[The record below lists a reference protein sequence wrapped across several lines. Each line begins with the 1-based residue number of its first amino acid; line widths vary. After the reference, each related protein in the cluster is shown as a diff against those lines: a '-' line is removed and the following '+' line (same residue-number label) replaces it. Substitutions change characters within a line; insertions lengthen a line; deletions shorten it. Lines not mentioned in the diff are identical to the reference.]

1 VTVGDD
7 GSVSRPRH
15 KNGVTVGLAIS
26 AQPPYSAAMHP
37 TQDLYQAATLALRD
51 YVRKNGFS
59 HVILGLSGGIDSAL
73 TAAIAADA
81 LGVENVHAYL
91 LPSPYTRAES
101 VEDALKTAENLGV
114 SLTTIPLTPAMTVL
128 EQTLAPVFGNRP
140 KDVTEE
146 NIQSRLRGL
155 LLMAISNKT
164 GAMLLTT
171 GNKSEIAVG
180 YATLYGDMCG
190 GYNPL
195 KDMYKCDVVALC
207 HWRNNHIPVG
217 SQNPVTPVIPQRII
231 RKPPSAELRP
241 DQKDEDSLP
250 PYPILD
256 AVLKG
261 LIEHNKTPEA
271 IIKEGFEAET
281 VLKICTLLRRAEY
294 KRRQSAT
301 GVKLT
306 SKSFGRD
313 WRFPVAGK

>member
-1 VTVGDD
+1 MT
-7 GSVSRPRH
+7 
-15 KNGVTVGLAIS
+15 
-26 AQPPYSAAMHP
+26 P

-59 HVILGLSGGIDSAL
+59 QVILGLSGGIDSAL

-81 LGVENVHAYL
+81 LGADNVHAYL
-91 LPSPYTRAES
+91 LPSPYTSEES
-101 VEDALKTAENLGV
+101 VEDALRTAENLGI

-128 EQTLAPVFGNRP
+128 EQTLVPVFGNRP
-140 KDVTEE
+140 KDLTEE
-146 NIQSRLRGL
+146 NMQSRLRGL
-155 LLMAISNKT
+155 ILMAISNKT

-195 KDMYKCDVVALC
+195 KDMYKRDVVALC
-207 HWRNNHIPVG
+207 HWRNEHVPVG
-217 SQNPVTPVIPQRII
+217 SKNALKAPIPTRVIV
-231 RKPPSAELRP
+231 KPPSAELRP

-256 AVLKG
+256 AVLEG
-261 LIEHNKTPEA
+261 LIEHNKSPETL
-271 IIKEGFEAET
+271 IKEGFETET
-281 VLKICTLLRRAEY
+281 VLRICTLLRRAEY